1 MKLAENFIFKPNKTQ
16 QIILGCL
23 GYASARLY
31 NVGNYERKNYS
42 KDSNKDFPDWYKQKK
57 ELKDH
62 FWYKNL
68 PYTDSPRNLE
78 NPIR

>member
-1 MKLAENFIFKPNKTQ
+1 MKLAENFILKPNKTE

-31 NVGNYERKNYS
+31 NVANYERKNYS

-68 PYTDSPRNLE
+68 PSQTA
-78 NPIR
+78 